1 MKDFSNLLEISFHWP
16 NSSLPS
22 SEIKSSNELFQI
34 LLHSRWRKGKHLTL
48 LQILSYISLMPIS
61 KLPYLHAVIFLYV
74 WEIVYAQNQGM
85 CFSLDYNFQVI
96 RCTHVHREANSSFIS
111 PTKRSYKVL
120 QQHLVKWRQNFTW
133 NRQEGLSAHNSRWK
147 CVISLSP
154 SKTMLCRE
162 DDLLPLPCSISVSSL
177 TWITL
182 SELG

>member
-1 MKDFSNLLEISFHWP
+1 MEKGETFNTITNPIIHFFNANFKIALLTCSHFPLRLRNSLCTKPRNVFFIRLQLSSHQMHTCSQGSKQFFHKP
-16 NSSLPS
+16 H
-22 SEIKSSNELFQI
+22 F
-34 LLHSRWRKGKHLTL
+34 
-48 LQILSYISLMPIS
+48 
-61 KLPYLHAVIFLYV
+61 
-74 WEIVYAQNQGM
+74 
-85 CFSLDYNFQVI
+85 
-96 RCTHVHREANSSFIS
+96 
-111 PTKRSYKVL
+111 KRSYKVP

-147 CVISLSP
+147 CMISLSP